1 MEIHLGRFAAQ
12 LERPD
17 PVKFAWPIVLLP
29 ELFTTARHLAVLLGY
44 LATIG
49 WEVYAPDLRAAAGTM
64 GAPALGRLRFSDLSA
79 LIDEALLALGR
90 DAIMLGF
97 GMGGLLALKAA
108 ERPGVKAAVAFAPM
122 IPGFRSSLF
131 MRTRNLAASWMRR
144 PLKPPAGRTL
154 FAMLADA
161 EPFQREG
168 AIEALIPDCSRAPL
182 EIALGRVHFSSVRQP
197 VPPRLIVV
205 GDSDPFV
212 PHDRAASLA
221 NSIGAHL
228 ITLRG
233 RGHWII
239 GGRALERAVGE
250 TQRFL
255 VRSLGQDLLLLH
267 PEELNEDPEDE
278 H

>member
-1 MEIHLGRFAAQ
+1 VEIHLGRFPAQ
-12 LERPD
+12 LERPQ
-17 PVKFAWPIVLLP
+17 PVKFAWPIVLIP
-29 ELFTTARHLAVLLGY
+29 ELFTTARHLTVLLGY
-44 LATIG
+44 LATVG
-49 WEVYAPDLRAAAGTM
+49 WEVYAPDLRAAAGRADVP
-64 GAPALGRLRFSDLSA
+64 GLGRLRFSDLSA

-122 IPGFRSSLF
+122 VPGFRSSLF
-131 MRTRNLAASWMRR
+131 MRARNRAALWMRR
-144 PLKPPAGRTL
+144 PLKPPAGRTR
-154 FAMLADA
+154 FAMVADA

-168 AIEALIPDCSRAPL
+168 AIKALVPDCSRAPF
-182 EIALGRVHFSSVRQP
+182 EVALGRVQFSSVKQP
-197 VPPRLIVV
+197 APPRLIVV

-212 PHDRAASLA
+212 PHDRATSLA
-221 NSIGAHL
+221 NSIGAQL

-239 GGRALERAVGE
+239 GGRALERAIEE

-255 VRSLGQDLLLLH
+255 VRSLGQDLLLLYS
-267 PEELNEDPEDE
+267 EELKEDPDDE